1 MDLIKVI
8 LESNFSRRYHC
19 DCDVQII
26 VCKYKHHETMQSRKK
41 DLVKMPDETGTKV
54 SIVSTNDLNCML
66 RCFQRSCN
74 NHRYF
79 AGVCSKIILL
89 VSQGSS
95 WLHVGTDQ
103 PFKSISIG
111 AASQVWAIA
120 KDGSA
125 FYRGSVSSQSP
136 AGQWEEL
143 WYSASFMPLLH
154 NNLTKHKD
162 LLTNEKS

>member
-1 MDLIKVI
+1 
-8 LESNFSRRYHC
+8 
-19 DCDVQII
+19 
-26 VCKYKHHETMQSRKK
+26 MQSRKK

-143 WYSASFMPLLH
+143 
-154 NNLTKHKD
+154 
-162 LLTNEKS
+162 